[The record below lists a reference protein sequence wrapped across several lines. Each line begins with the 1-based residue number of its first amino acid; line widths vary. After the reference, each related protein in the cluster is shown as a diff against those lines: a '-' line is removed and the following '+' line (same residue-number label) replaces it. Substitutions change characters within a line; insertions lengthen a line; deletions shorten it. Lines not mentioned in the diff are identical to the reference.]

1 MSASTPAPLPVSAP
15 TPSQTYEIASQA
27 RIAIEDL
34 IAIVVRLGASDLHLK
49 PDSPPIMR
57 VHGALGRLDDHGTLT
72 TDDVLGLLYQMLT
85 DPVRQERLHRT
96 GAVDFAYDSYQ
107 GIRFRVNAFQERGQ
121 FSIACRPVPDF
132 IKSFEDLNL
141 PPVLEQIADEER
153 GLILVTGTTG
163 SGKSTTLAAILD
175 WVNQRKAKHIVTIED
190 PIEFVHRDKRSV
202 MAQREV
208 GRDTPSFHEALRYVL
223 RQDPDVI
230 LIGEMR
236 DEETVRAAITAAQT
250 GHLVLS
256 TLHTL
261 DAPETINRIIDFF
274 EPHMQSQVR
283 SMLAGTLRAIISQ
296 RLVPTADGRARVPA
310 CEVLRNSARVQA
322 MLLNPEELVNLRDA
336 IAEGGYY
343 GMQTF
348 DQALL
353 HFVQT
358 GQVSLD
364 DALPLASRPHDFR
377 LLLESG
383 GQRSGSLAHVDYFED
398 PKQQARGR
406 AKGS

>member
-1 MSASTPAPLPVSAP
+1 MAAGTAREPLSVGAP
-15 TPSQTYEIASQA
+15 TPSKTYEIASAA
-27 RIAIEDL
+27 RFAIEDL
-34 IAIVVRLGASDLHLK
+34 VAAVVRMGASDLHIK
-49 PDSPPIMR
+49 PDSPPILR
-57 VHGALGRLDDHGTLT
+57 VHGELGRLDEHDTLSA
-72 TDDVLGLLYQMLT
+72 DDVLGLLYQMLT
-85 DPVRQERLHRT
+85 EPVRLERLHRT
-96 GAVDFAYDSYQ
+96 GAVDFAFESEQ
-107 GIRFRVNAFQERGQ
+107 GVRLRVNAFQERGN
-121 FSIACRPVPDF
+121 FSVACRPIPDF
-132 IKSFEDLNL
+132 IKSFRELNL
-141 PPVLEQIADEER
+141 PPVLEQIAAEER

-163 SGKSTTLAAILD
+163 SGKSTTLAAMLD
-175 WVNQRKAKHIVTIED
+175 WINQRKAKHIVTIED
-190 PIEFVHRDKRSV
+190 PVEFVHRDKRSA

-236 DEETVRAAITAAQT
+236 DEETVRTALTAAQT

-283 SMLAGTLRAIISQ
+283 SMLAGTLRAVISQ
-296 RLVPTADGRARVPA
+296 RLVPTADNVGRVPA

-322 MLLNPEELVNLRDA
+322 MLLNPEEIVNLHDA
-336 IAEGGYY
+336 IADGGYY

-383 GQRSGSLAHVDYFED
+383 GERSGSLAHVDYFD
-398 PKQQARGR
+398 PSDQPR
-406 AKGS
+406 

>member
-1 MSASTPAPLPVSAP
+1 VSTP
-15 TPSQTYEIASQA
+15 TPSQTYELANAA
-27 RIAIEDL
+27 RLAIEDL
-34 IAIVVRLGASDLHLK
+34 IAAVVRLGASDLHLK
-49 PDSPPIMR
+49 PDSPPILR
-57 VHGALGRLDDHGTLT
+57 VHGALGRLDDYGKLSKE
-72 TDDVLGLLYQMLT
+72 DVLGLLYQMLV
-85 DPVRQERLHRT
+85 DPNRLERLHRS
-96 GAVDFAYDSYQ
+96 GAVDFAYESDQ

-132 IKSFEDLNL
+132 IKSFEELNL
-141 PPVLEQIADEER
+141 PPVLSKIADEER

-175 WVNQRKAKHIVTIED
+175 WINERKAKHIVTVED
-190 PIEFVHRDKRSV
+190 PIEFVHRDKASV

-236 DEETVRAAITAAQT
+236 DEETVRTALTAAQT

-261 DAPETINRIIDFF
+261 DAPETLNRIIDFF
-274 EPHMQSQVR
+274 EPHMQGQVR
-283 SMLAGTLRAIISQ
+283 SMLAGTLSAIISQ
-296 RLVPTADGRARVPA
+296 RLVPTADRAGRVPA

-322 MLLNPEELVNLRDA
+322 MLLNPAELVNLHDA

-343 GMQTF
+343 SMQTF

-364 DALPLASRPHDFR
+364 DALPLSSRPHDFR

-383 GQRSGSLAHVDYFED
+383 GERSGSLAHVDYFEPTD
-398 PKQQARGR
+398 QP
-406 AKGS
+406 

>member
-1 MSASTPAPLPVSAP
+1 MSTVATAATLPVTAP
-15 TPSQTYEIASQA
+15 TPSQTSELASAA
-27 RIAIEDL
+27 RFSIEDL
-34 IAIVVRLGASDLHLK
+34 VGAVLRMGASDLHLK
-49 PDSPPIMR
+49 PNSAPILR
-57 VHGALGRLDDHGTLT
+57 VNGELGKLDGYDKLSS
-72 TDDVLGLLYQMLT
+72 DDVLGLLYQMLSDT
-85 DPVRQERLHRT
+85 ATIERMHRG
-96 GAVDFAYDSYQ
+96 GAADFAYDSSQ
-107 GIRFRVNAFQERGQ
+107 GVRFRVNAFQERGS
-121 FSIACRPVPDF
+121 FSVACRPIPDV
-132 IKSFEDLNL
+132 IKGFDELNL

-163 SGKSTTLAAILD
+163 SGKSTTLAALLD
-175 WVNQRKAKHIVTIED
+175 WINERKAKHIVTIED
-190 PIEFVHRDKRSV
+190 PIEFVHRDKVSA

-208 GRDTPSFHEALRYVL
+208 GRDTPSFHEALRFVL

-236 DEETVRAAITAAQT
+236 DEETVRTALTAAQT

-261 DAPETINRIIDFF
+261 DAPETINRIVDFF
-274 EPHMQSQVR
+274 EPHMQGQVR
-283 SMLAGTLRAIISQ
+283 SMLSGTLRAIISQ
-296 RLVPTADGRARVPA
+296 RLVPTADGHGRVPA
-310 CEVLRNSARVQA
+310 CEVLRDSARVQS
-322 MLLNPEELVNLRDA
+322 MLLSPQELVNLHDA
-336 IAEGGYY
+336 IADGAFY

-358 GQVSLD
+358 GQVALQ

-383 GQRSGSLAHVDYFED
+383 GERSGSLAHVDYFGAE
-398 PKQQARGR
+398 PQG
-406 AKGS
+406 

>member
-1 MSASTPAPLPVSAP
+1 MSAGVTPDTLPMSAP
-15 TPSQTYEIASQA
+15 TPSQTYEIASA
-27 RIAIEDL
+27 SRLSIEDL
-34 IAIVVRLGASDLHLK
+34 VAAVVRMGASDLHLK
-49 PDSPPIMR
+49 PDSPPILR
-57 VHGALGRLDDHGTLT
+57 VHGELGHLEEFGKLSG
-72 TDDVLGLLYQMLT
+72 DDVLGLLYQMLT
-85 DPVRQERLHRT
+85 EPLRLERLHRT
-96 GAVDFAYDSYQ
+96 GAVDFAYDSHQ
-107 GIRFRVNAFQERGQ
+107 SVRFRVNAFQERGK
-121 FSIACRPVPDF
+121 FAIACRPVPDF
-132 IKSFEDLNL
+132 IKSFDDLNL
-141 PPVLEQIADEER
+141 PSVLHQIADEER

-163 SGKSTTLAAILD
+163 SGKSTTLAAVLD
-175 WVNQRKAKHIVTIED
+175 WINQRKAKHIVTIED
-190 PIEFVHRDKRSV
+190 PVEFVHRDKRSV

-236 DEETVRAAITAAQT
+236 DEETVRTALTAAQT

-283 SMLAGTLRAIISQ
+283 AMLAGTLRAIISQ
-296 RLVPTADGRARVPA
+296 RLVPTADGGGRVPA

-322 MLLNPEELVNLRDA
+322 MLLDPREIVNLHDA
-336 IAEGGYY
+336 IVDGGYY
-343 GMQTF
+343 GMQSF

-353 HFVQT
+353 DFVQQ

-364 DALPLASRPHDFR
+364 DALPLSSRPHDFR

-383 GQRSGSLAHVDYFED
+383 GERSGSLAHVDYFD
-398 PKQQARGR
+398 PSDQP
-406 AKGS
+406 

>member
-1 MSASTPAPLPVSAP
+1 VSAP
-15 TPSQTYEIASQA
+15 TPSQTFEIASA
-27 RIAIEDL
+27 SRLAIEDL
-34 IAIVVRLGASDLHLK
+34 VAVVVRLGASDLHLK
-49 PDSPPIMR
+49 QDAAPIMR
-57 VHGALGRLDDHGTLT
+57 VHGALGHLDDWGTLSG
-72 TDDVLGLLYQMLT
+72 DDVLGLLYQMLT

-96 GAVDFAYDSYQ
+96 GAVDFAYDSNQ
-107 GIRFRVNAFQERGQ
+107 GVRFRVNAFQERGR
-121 FSIACRPVPDF
+121 FSIACRPIPDY
-132 IKSFEDLNL
+132 IKTFEDLNL

-153 GLILVTGTTG
+153 GLIIVTGTTG
-163 SGKSTTLAAILD
+163 SGKSTTLAAMLD
-175 WVNQRKAKHIVTIED
+175 WINERKAKHMITIED
-190 PIEFVHRDKRSV
+190 PIEYIHHDKKSV

-236 DEETVRAAITAAQT
+236 DEETVRTALTAAQT

-261 DAPETINRIIDFF
+261 DAPESINRIIDFF
-274 EPHMQSQVR
+274 EPHMQPQVR

-296 RLVPTADGRARVPA
+296 RLVPTSDGAGRVPA
-310 CEVLRNSARVQA
+310 CEILRNSARVQS
-322 MLLNPEELVNLRDA
+322 MLLNPDEIVNLHDA
-336 IAEGGYY
+336 IADGGYY

-353 HFVQT
+353 TFVQR
-358 GQVSLD
+358 GLVSLD
-364 DALPLASRPHDFR
+364 DALPLSSRPHDFR

-383 GQRSGSLAHVDYFED
+383 GERSGSLAHVDYFEGSE
-398 PKQQARGR
+398 QA
-406 AKGS
+406 

>member
-1 MSASTPAPLPVSAP
+1 VSTP
-15 TPSQTYEIASQA
+15 TPSQTFELASAA
-27 RIAIEDL
+27 RLAIEDL
-34 IAIVVRLGASDLHLK
+34 IAVVVRLGASDLHLK
-49 PDSPPIMR
+49 PDSPPILR
-57 VHGALGRLDDHGTLT
+57 VHGSLGRLDDYGKLSKE
-72 TDDVLGLLYQMLT
+72 DVLGLLYQMLN
-85 DPVRQERLHRT
+85 DPARLERLHRS
-96 GAVDFAYDSYQ
+96 GAVDFAYDSHQ
-107 GIRFRVNAFQERGQ
+107 DIRFRVNAFQERGQ

-141 PPVLEQIADEER
+141 PSVLSEIADEER

-175 WVNQRKAKHIVTIED
+175 WINQRKAKHIVTIED
-190 PIEFVHRDKRSV
+190 PIEFVHRDKKSV

-236 DEETVRAAITAAQT
+236 DEETVRTALTAAQT

-261 DAPETINRIIDFF
+261 DAPESINRIIDFF
-274 EPHMQSQVR
+274 EPHMQPQVR
-283 SMLAGTLRAIISQ
+283 SMLAGTLSAIISQ
-296 RLVPTADGRARVPA
+296 RLVPTADRGGRVPA

-322 MLLNPEELVNLRDA
+322 MLLNPDEIVNMHDA

-353 HFVQT
+353 HFVQK
-358 GQVSLD
+358 GLVSLD
-364 DALPLASRPHDFR
+364 DALPLSSRPHDFR

-383 GQRSGSLAHVDYFED
+383 GERSGSLAHVDYFD
-398 PKQQARGR
+398 PTEQP
-406 AKGS
+406 

>member
-1 MSASTPAPLPVSAP
+1 MAPGTAETALPVSVP
-15 TPSQTYEIASQA
+15 PHSETHEIAAKA
-27 RIAIEDL
+27 RFSIEDL
-34 IAIVVRLGASDLHLK
+34 VSAVVRLGASDLHIK
-49 PDSPPIMR
+49 PHSQPILR
-57 VHGALGRLDDHGTLT
+57 VHGALGRLEDYDTLSSE
-72 TDDVLGLLYQMLT
+72 DVLGLLYQMLV
-85 DPVRQERLHRT
+85 DPVRLERLHRT
-96 GAVDFAYDSYQ
+96 GAVDFAYDSDQ
-107 GIRFRVNAFQERGQ
+107 GVRFRVNAFQERGN
-121 FSIACRPVPDF
+121 FAIACRPIPDF
-132 IKSFEDLNL
+132 IKGFAELNL

-163 SGKSTTLAAILD
+163 SGKSTTLAAMLD
-175 WVNQRKAKHIVTIED
+175 WINGRKAKHIVTIED
-190 PIEFVHRDKRSV
+190 PVEFLHHDKRSA

-236 DEETVRAAITAAQT
+236 DEETVRTALTAAQT

-261 DAPETINRIIDFF
+261 DAPETINRIVDFF
-274 EPHMQSQVR
+274 EPHMQNQVR
-283 SMLAGTLRAIISQ
+283 SMLSGTLRAVISQ
-296 RLVPTADGRARVPA
+296 RLVPTADGRGRVPA
-310 CEVLRNSARVQA
+310 CEILRDSARVQA
-322 MLLNPEELVNLRDA
+322 MLLHPDEIVNLHDA
-336 IAEGGYY
+336 IAEGEYY

-353 HFVQT
+353 HFVQA

-364 DALPLASRPHDFR
+364 DALPLSNRPHDFK

-383 GQRSGSLAHVDYFED
+383 GERAGSLAHVEYFDPED
-398 PKQQARGR
+398 ER
-406 AKGS
+406 

>member
-1 MSASTPAPLPVSAP
+1 MSSGMSPSLPMDAP
-15 TPSQTYEIASQA
+15 TPSQTHELASAA
-27 RIAIEDL
+27 RLAIEDL
-34 IAIVVRLGASDLHLK
+34 IAVVVRLGASDLHLK
-49 PDSPPIMR
+49 PESPPILR
-57 VHGALGRLDDHGTLT
+57 VNGALCRLDDDGTLT
-72 TDDVLGLLYQMLT
+72 KDDVLGLLYQMLE
-85 DPVRQERLHRT
+85 DAPRLERLHRT
-96 GAVDFAYDSYQ
+96 GAVDFAYDSDQ
-107 GIRFRVNAFQERGQ
+107 GIRFRVNAFQERDQ

-132 IKSFEDLNL
+132 IKSFQELNL
-141 PPVLEQIADEER
+141 PAVLEQIADEER

-190 PIEFVHRDKRSV
+190 PIEFVHRDKLSV
-202 MAQREV
+202 MAKREV

-236 DEETVRAAITAAQT
+236 DEETVRTALTAAQT

-274 EPHMQSQVR
+274 PPHTQDQVR
-283 SMLAGTLRAIISQ
+283 SMLAGTLNAIISQ
-296 RLVPTADGRARVPA
+296 RLVPTADRGGRVPA
-310 CEVLRNSARVQA
+310 CEILRNSARVQS
-322 MLLNPEELVNLRDA
+322 MLLNPSELVNLHDA
-336 IAEGGYY
+336 IADGGYY

-353 HFVQT
+353 HFVQR
-358 GQVSLD
+358 GHVSLE
-364 DALPLASRPHDFR
+364 DALPLSTRPHDFR
-377 LLLESG
+377 LLLDSG
-383 GQRSGSLAHVDYFED
+383 GERSGSLAHVEYFD
-398 PKQQARGR
+398 LSDQ
-406 AKGS
+406 S

>member
-1 MSASTPAPLPVSAP
+1 MSTGTSAASLPVSAP
-15 TPSQTYEIASQA
+15 TPSQTNEIASQA
-27 RIAIEDL
+27 RVAIEDL
-34 IAIVVRLGASDLHLK
+34 IAVVVRLGASDLHLK
-49 PDSPPIMR
+49 PESPPILR
-57 VHGALGRLDDHGTLT
+57 VHGVLGRLDDWGTLS
-72 TDDVLGLLYQMLT
+72 TDDVLGLLYQMLI

-96 GAVDFAYDSYQ
+96 GAVDFAYDSDQ
-107 GIRFRVNAFQERGQ
+107 GIRFRVNAFQERGR
-121 FSIACRPVPDF
+121 FSIACRPIPDF
-132 IKSFEDLNL
+132 IESFEGLNL

-163 SGKSTTLAAILD
+163 SGKSTTLAAMLD
-175 WVNQRKAKHIVTIED
+175 WINERKAKHIVTIED
-190 PIEFVHRDKRSV
+190 PVEFLHRDRKSV

-236 DEETVRAAITAAQT
+236 DEETVRTALTAAQT

-261 DAPETINRIIDFF
+261 DAPESINRIIDFF
-274 EPHMQSQVR
+274 EPHMQPQVR
-283 SMLAGTLRAIISQ
+283 SMLAGTLRAVISQ
-296 RLVPTADGRARVPA
+296 RLVPTADGGGRVPA

-322 MLLNPEELVNLRDA
+322 MLLNPDEIVNLHDA
-336 IAEGGYY
+336 IADGGYY

-353 HFVQT
+353 HFVQR
-358 GQVSLD
+358 GLVSLD
-364 DALPLASRPHDFR
+364 DALPLSSRPHDFR

-383 GQRSGSLAHVDYFED
+383 GERSGSLAHVDYFE
-398 PKQQARGR
+398 PGEQR
-406 AKGS
+406 

>member
-1 MSASTPAPLPVSAP
+1 MGAP
-15 TPSQTYEIASQA
+15 TPSQTYEIASTA
-27 RIAIEDL
+27 RYAVEDL
-34 IAIVVRLGASDLHLK
+34 VAAVIRMGASDLHLK
-49 PDSPPIMR
+49 PDSPPVLR
-57 VHGALGRLDDHGTLT
+57 VNGELGRLEGYKSLNG
-72 TDDVLGLLYQMLT
+72 DDVIGLLYQMLT
-85 DPVRQERLHRT
+85 DPVRIERLHRT
-96 GAVDFAYDSYQ
+96 GAVDFAFDSEQ
-107 GIRFRVNAFQERGQ
+107 GVRFRVNAFQERGK
-121 FSIACRPVPDF
+121 FAVACRPIPEIINGF
-132 IKSFEDLNL
+132 SDLNL
-141 PPVLEQIADEER
+141 PPVMEEIANEER

-163 SGKSTTLAAILD
+163 SGKSTTLAAVLD
-175 WVNQRKAKHIVTIED
+175 WINQRKSKHIVTIED
-190 PIEFVHRDKRSV
+190 PIEFLHRDKLSV

-236 DEETVRAAITAAQT
+236 DEETVRTALTAAQT

-261 DAPETINRIIDFF
+261 DAPETINRIVDFF
-274 EPHMQSQVR
+274 EPHMQGQVR

-296 RLVPTADGRARVPA
+296 RLVPTADGHGRVPA
-310 CEVLRNSARVQA
+310 CEILRDSARVQA
-322 MLLNPEELVNLRDA
+322 MLLSPQELVNVHDA
-336 IAEGGYY
+336 IADGAFY

-353 HFVQT
+353 HFVQI
-358 GQVSLD
+358 GQVALQ

-383 GQRSGSLAHVDYFED
+383 GERSGSLAHVDYFGAD
-398 PKQQARGR
+398 SQG
-406 AKGS
+406 

>member
-1 MSASTPAPLPVSAP
+1 MSSGMSPSLPMDPP
-15 TPSQTYEIASQA
+15 TPSQTSELASSA
-27 RIAIEDL
+27 RLPIQDL
-34 IAIVVRLGASDLHLK
+34 IGGVTRLGASDHHLK
-49 PDSPPIMR
+49 PDYRPILR
-57 VHGALGRLDDHGTLT
+57 HHGAPGKLDDYGTLSKE
-72 TDDVLGLLYQMLT
+72 DVLGVLYQMLV
-85 DPVRQERLHRT
+85 DPSRLERLHRT
-96 GAVDFAYDSYQ
+96 GAVDFAYDSDQ

-223 RQDPDVI
+223 RQDSDVI

-236 DEETVRAAITAAQT
+236 DEETVRTALTAAQT

-261 DAPETINRIIDFF
+261 DAPETINRSIDFF
-274 EPHMQSQVR
+274 PPHTQGQVR

-296 RLVPTADGRARVPA
+296 RLLPTAHKQVRVPA
-310 CEVLRNSARVQA
+310 CEVLRGSARVQG
-322 MLLNPEELVNLRDA
+322 MLLDPAEIVNLHDA
-336 IAEGGYY
+336 IADGGYY
-343 GMQTF
+343 GMQSF

-353 HFVQT
+353 DFVQ
-358 GQVSLD
+358 
-364 DALPLASRPHDFR
+364 
-377 LLLESG
+377 
-383 GQRSGSLAHVDYFED
+383 
-398 PKQQARGR
+398 
-406 AKGS
+406 